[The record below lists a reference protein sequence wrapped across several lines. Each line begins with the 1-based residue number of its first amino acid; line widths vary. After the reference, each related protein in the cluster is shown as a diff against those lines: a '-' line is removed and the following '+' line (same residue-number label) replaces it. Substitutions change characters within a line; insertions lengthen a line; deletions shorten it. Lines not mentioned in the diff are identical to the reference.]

1 MCDRI
6 PEVIGAVLCDQQ
18 GETIVSA
25 LGRAP
30 VPPEAREKAQEHV
43 PSRLDLNIPVGEFL
57 VRLAGA
63 EPCAL
68 LRSLQV
74 THAERG
80 AGALDAYVARYG
92 TVDLVVEQLPD
103 DLYLLVVLRRPASV
117 GRTRHYT
124 QQAAKQLRAF
134 LD

>member
-6 PEVIGAVLCDQQ
+6 PHAIGAVLCDQQ
-18 GETIVSA
+18 GESIVSA
-25 LGRAP
+25 LGRAQ
-30 VPPEAREKAQEHV
+30 VPPLARERAQDHV

-68 LRSLQV
+68 LRQIQA
-74 THAERG
+74 TQNERN
-80 AGALDAYVARYG
+80 AGTLAAYVARYDE
-92 TVDLVVEQLPD
+92 VDVVVEQLPD
-103 DLYLLVVLRRPASV
+103 DLYLFVVVRRPSVV
-117 GRTRHYT
+117 GRTRYHT
-124 QQAAKQLRAF
+124 LHACERLRAF